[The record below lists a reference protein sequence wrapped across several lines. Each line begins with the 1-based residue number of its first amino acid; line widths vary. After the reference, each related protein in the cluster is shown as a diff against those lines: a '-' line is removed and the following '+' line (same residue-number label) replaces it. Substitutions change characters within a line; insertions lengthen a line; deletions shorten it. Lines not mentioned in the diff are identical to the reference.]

1 MSGSLIL
8 DMLGLRRPGIPV
20 EVLST
25 QLSES
30 LKVRGEVW
38 VGDTNSGVLSL

>member
-8 DMLGLRRPGIPV
+8 DTLGLRRLGIPV

-30 LKVRGEVW
+30 LKVSGEVW